1 MVVYHTLINL
11 LGDLL
16 KPLLVPRVSGT
27 KANLK
32 VQQHIISHF
41 EKLNW
46 HIQQD
51 KFTQETPMGNVE
63 FNNIIVTKDI
73 KAVRRIT
80 LGAHFDSKYFAD
92 FDFIGAT
99 DSAAPCAILMDIA
112 TALNPYLSQKMET
125 MDRFSTVQMIF
136 FDGEEAVIKWETG
149 DSIYGATHLAEK
161 WSDQVQIYTHD
172 DGSTSSLSPITQ
184 MDAMIVLDLL
194 GTKNDQIQNSQQS
207 TQWVWDRLVRIE
219 EKLSMLKLVSPNLVN
234 RNKKG
239 LPIFVPGLP
248 TVGEH
253 AIQDDHY
260 PFMLLG
266 VPICHCIALPFPSVW
281 HTEGDNASVLYEPMM
296 RDLSLIYRVL
306 VVEYLGL
313 NDFLVGDY

>member
-80 LGAHFDSKYFAD
+80 LGAHFDSK
-92 FDFIGAT
+92 
-99 DSAAPCAILMDIA
+99 S
-112 TALNPYLSQKMET
+112 NQK
-125 MDRFSTVQMIF
+125 
-136 FDGEEAVIKWETG
+136 EAVIKWETG

-207 TQWVWDRLVRIE
+207 TRKSI
-219 EKLSMLKLVSPNLVN
+219 K
-234 RNKKG
+234 
-239 LPIFVPGLP
+239 
-248 TVGEH
+248 
-253 AIQDDHY
+253 
-260 PFMLLG
+260 
-266 VPICHCIALPFPSVW
+266 CI
-281 HTEGDNASVLYEPMM
+281 
-296 RDLSLIYRVL
+296 
-306 VVEYLGL
+306 
-313 NDFLVGDY
+313 